1 MPIQKK
7 IQLYVS
13 DATGAA
19 KTAKYYR
26 IPLPCDTID
35 YDILDNPLKA

>member
-1 MPIQKK
+1 MAIQRK

-13 DATGAA
+13 DASGGP

-26 IPLPCDTID
+26 IPLPA
-35 YDILDNPLKA
+35 DNLPFDKKYESF

>member
-1 MPIQKK
+1 MAIQKK

-13 DATGAA
+13 DATGTQ

-26 IPLPCDTID
+26 IPLPA
-35 YDILDNPLKA
+35 DNLTF